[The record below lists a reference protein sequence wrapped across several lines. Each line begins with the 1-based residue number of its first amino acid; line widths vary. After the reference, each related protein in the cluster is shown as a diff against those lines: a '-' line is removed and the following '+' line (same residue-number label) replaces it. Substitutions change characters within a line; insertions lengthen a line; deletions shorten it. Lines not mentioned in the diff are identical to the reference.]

1 METRILTLNE
11 FKLLKDV
18 VCYVEIVVNVF
29 DFQAPINFYFIG
41 DLYDL
46 MADVK
51 YHDLNIYKEVEA
63 ITLMSENEFE
73 IISLNQRGIW

>member
-18 VCYVEIVVNVF
+18 VRYVEIVVNIY
-29 DFQAPINFYFIG
+29 DFPTPISVYFIG
-41 DLYDL
+41 DLWDL
-46 MADVK
+46 MK
-51 YHDLNIYKEVEA
+51 SMRFNNLNIYKEVEA
-63 ITLMSENEFE
+63 ITLMSQNEFE